1 MFFVIL
7 FKITQKQKTMFIRT
21 KTTPNSPRKSVQI
34 VENQRDPKTGK
45 VKQKILRYV
54 GIAMDGAEED
64 KLKALAL
71 EIIAKMQV
79 EQELNS
85 PQMSMLPALSKE
97 NILEGLTA
105 KKKAENKVGRPLKKN
120 IENILPTSGVSLD
133 MIVEESRVIDGV
145 HEVAGKVYDD
155 QGYGNIL
162 SNTKYNKILKDLVLC
177 RISNPASKLATSNL
191 LSRYYMKE
199 HELDSIYRT
208 MDHVFDKIGKI
219 QATTFM
225 ATTRLLPGKIDIV
238 LFDVT
243 TLHFESTEVDSLR
256 NFGYSKN
263 FRFNTTQIVLALAT
277 TPDGLPIGY
286 ELFEGNKAEVST
298 LIASIDGWKKHFTIG
313 EVCFIGDRAMFS
325 ENNLKEME
333 SKNYKYIVAAK
344 LRSLPELMQEKIM
357 EQSNYTGSVIDD
369 KFTWSGEFRYQQDD
383 IKTLEATKKKSATI
397 KRYRELIEENKERR
411 FVVSYSSVRA
421 LSDKKH
427 RDTLL
432 AKIEKQLDRTSN
444 SAKLISNS
452 ALKKY
457 TSNQGKSDNYL
468 DQEKIEADAMWDG
481 FHGVIT
487 NIKASEQRN
496 KDIEGQTKEESK
508 EETKE
513 ESKEETKKDLGYILS
528 QYHRLVKI
536 EDCFRVNKTTLKMRP
551 IYHFKPER
559 IRAHIAIC
567 YMAFAVVRQLEY
579 RVKLLKKL
587 SIASIIEELN
597 SVQSSIYA
605 HKVTGDKYR
614 VPGSFSNAARKIYE
628 AINLTRCIDAH
639 PIV

>member
-1 MFFVIL
+1 
-7 FKITQKQKTMFIRT
+7 MFIRT

-54 GIAMDGAEED
+54 GIAMDDTEED

-79 EQELNS
+79 EQQLNS
-85 PQMSMLPALSKE
+85 PQMSMLAAPSEE
-97 NILEGLTA
+97 NILQNLT
-105 KKKAENKVGRPLKKN
+105 KKKTGRPLKKN
-120 IENILPTSGVSLD
+120 IEDILPTSKVSLD

-177 RISNPASKLATSNL
+177 RISNPTSKLATSNL

-199 HELDSIYRT
+199 HDLDSIYRT
-208 MDHVFDKIGKI
+208 MDHVFDKIGEI
-219 QATTFM
+219 QSATFI
-225 ATTRLLPGKIDIV
+225 ATARLIPGKIDIV

-243 TLHFESTEVDSLR
+243 TLHFESTEVDTLR

-263 FRFNTTQIVLALAT
+263 FRFNSTQIVLALAT
-277 TPDGLPIGY
+277 TPDGLAIGY

-298 LIASIDGWKKHFTIG
+298 LIAAIDGWKKHFTIG

-325 ENNLKEME
+325 DNNLKEME
-333 SKNYKYIVAAK
+333 NKNYTYIVAAK
-344 LRSLPELMQEKIM
+344 LRALPELMQEKIM
-357 EQSNYTGSVIDD
+357 EQSNYNGTIIDN
-369 KFTWSGEFRYQQDD
+369 KFVWVSEFSYQQED
-383 IKTLEATKKKSATI
+383 IKILEQLKKKPPTI
-397 KRYRELIEENKERR
+397 KRYRELIAENKERR
-411 FVVSYSSVRA
+411 FVVSYSSSRA
-421 LSDKKH
+421 VADKKH
-427 RDTLL
+427 RDSLL

-457 TSNQGKSDNYL
+457 TSNEGKSDNYL

-487 NIKASEQRN
+487 NIKPAEQRH
-496 KDIEGQTKEESK
+496 KDIEGQNKEANK
-508 EETKE
+508 EETKQAN
-513 ESKEETKKDLGYILS
+513 KEENKEDLGYILS

-559 IRAHIAIC
+559 IHAHIAIC

-597 SVQSSIYA
+597 SVQSSIYV

-614 VPGSFSNAARKIYE
+614 VPGCFSNDARKIYDS
-628 AINLTRCIDAH
+628 INLTRCIDAH